1 LTSGSTNIL
10 VAPDNSWWATFDF
23 DPSGYVK
30 DDEKIDADALLKQL
44 KESDAQ
50 MKNVPKGLKTLY
62 CWLGCT
68 PLMITKPKHRFV
80 LAVILRTLKVT
91 FFTWWTLT
99 LRLTL

>member
-44 KESDAQ
+44 KESDAPQ
-50 MKNVPKGLKTLY
+50 MKNVHAKVYQNFILLVGLY
-62 CWLGCT
+62 HRI
-68 PLMITKPKHRFV
+68 MITKPNV
-80 LAVILRTLKVT
+80 
-91 FFTWWTLT
+91 
-99 LRLTL
+99 